1 MLMLAIS
8 QRDSNF
14 YEFLQDVE
22 LRHQLLAKLTTLFE
36 EHIRP
41 NFPDAHCTCDQF
53 PSLVSRA
60 HDLTPGG
67 HFADTFDVYFARKN
81 ERAFIID
88 FNPYAP
94 RTDSLLFS
102 WGEIHRLAQP
112 DRPQLLREEQPSFR
126 VVTSPTQASQSM
138 PSFSANRYPK
148 EVVSLSDG
156 ASIAEFAQRWR
167 EALEEATWEDVSEK
181 ELEDMERTVAGR

>member
-1 MLMLAIS
+1 VRYIS
-8 QRDSNF
+8 
-14 YEFLQDVE
+14 
-22 LRHQLLAKLTTLFE
+22 K
-36 EHIRP
+36 P
-41 NFPDAHCTCDQF
+41 
-53 PSLVSRA
+53 VSRA
-60 HDLTPGG
+60 HDLTQSG
-67 HFADTFDVYFARKN
+67 HFADTFDVYFTRNN

-102 WGEIHRLAQP
+102 WDEIHRLAQP
-112 DRPQLLREEQPSFR
+112 DQQQRLREQRPTFR

-167 EALEEATWEDVSEK
+167 EALEEATREDVSEK